1 MHQCSFICICTCADC
16 LISWLLTVFTPCRLV
31 VERASVCVCVCV
43 CVCVWERAGTR
54 KHFSICLFIP
64 VWTSLFS
71 AQTVIIYHNQA
82 VYSEVKCRFSFTPL
96 MGCVMLSQ
104 ERDVRRQRTTLQK
117 HALQKVTVVVFSE
130 ILFSEMLLCC
140 WNVVFPEMLLCFWNV
155 VVFLKCCCVSEMLLC
170 FWNVVFSEMLLCFWN
185 VLFVFIWNVFNHVFQ
200 HVKLPYLLRLLKSL
214 VMWNAEVSLPSGYI
228 PWMFS
233 TYILINWLMNSF
245 NYWHMWR

>member
-43 CVCVWERAGTR
+43 CVCVRAGTR

-155 VVFLKCCCVSEMLLC
+155 VVFLKCCCVSDMLRFLKC
-170 FWNVVFSEMLLCFWN
+170 CCVSEMLCFLKCYC
-185 VLFVFIWNVFNHVFQ
+185 VFEMFFLF
-200 HVKLPYLLRLLKSL
+200 LS
-214 VMWNAEVSLPSGYI
+214 E
-228 PWMFS
+228 MFS
-233 TYILINWLMNSF
+233 IMFSNMLNFLICCVFWKVL
-245 NYWHMWR
+245 